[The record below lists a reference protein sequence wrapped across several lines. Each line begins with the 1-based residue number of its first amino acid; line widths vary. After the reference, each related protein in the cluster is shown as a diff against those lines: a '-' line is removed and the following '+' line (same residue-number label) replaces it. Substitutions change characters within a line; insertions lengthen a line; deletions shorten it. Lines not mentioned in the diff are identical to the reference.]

1 MDLYRLAS
9 LGNANFTRLL
19 PPKTPISSFVKSTSF
34 PPTFLCMAT
43 TQISTPSNI
52 VRRSANY
59 QPPIWHYDYIQS
71 LTSVYVG
78 ESLTRRTDKLKG
90 EVRMMFN
97 KVVDPLEKLE
107 LIDILQR
114 LGISYHFDDEIQ
126 RTLEGIYN
134 ANHGGKM
141 CNKENIYATALEFRL
156 LRQHGYSVPQEIF
169 NNFRNEMGNFK
180 ACVCDDIKGMLC
192 FYEASFLSG
201 EGESMLEEA
210 RDVTTKQLSEYVKQS
225 KDQNLISIVNHALE
239 LPLHWRMSR
248 LEARWFI
255 DVYRSGE
262 DMNPILLDLAELD
275 FNMVQAA
282 HQEDLKEASRW
293 WRSTGLGEKLSF
305 ARDRL
310 MESFLWTVGKT
321 FQPQF
326 GSCRRT
332 LTKVNVL
339 ITAIDDI
346 YDVYGTLD
354 ELELFTDAI
363 ERWDTNA
370 MDQLP
375 YYMKLCFLSL
385 HNSINEMAFD
395 ILKEKGFHIIQYL
408 RKVWA
413 DLSRSYLLEAKWYYS
428 GYTPSLQEYIENAC
442 ISISAQVMLVH
453 VYFSITNPI
462 TKEALDCLE
471 EFPNIIRW
479 SAVVLRLADD
489 LGTSKDELERGD
501 VPKSIQCYMNETGAS
516 EEDAREHIKSLI
528 SETWNKMNE
537 EARAASSP
545 FSRTFIEIVMNLART
560 AQCIYLHGDGHGV
573 EDRETKE
580 SVLSLFIHPI
590 PLHRDQHEATRDS
603 TLAKV

>member
-9 LGNANFTRLL
+9 LSNGNFTRLL
-19 PPKTPISSFVKSTSF
+19 PSKTPISSFVKSTSV

-43 TQISTPSNI
+43 SQISTPSNI

-59 QPPIWHYDYIQS
+59 QRPIWHYDYIQS

-78 ESLTRRTDKLKG
+78 ESFTEQIDKLKG

-97 KVVDPLEKLE
+97 KVVDPLERLE

-126 RTLEGIYN
+126 RTLKGIYN
-134 ANHGGKM
+134 ANNGGEM

-156 LRQHGYSVPQEIF
+156 LRQHGYSVPLEIF
-169 NNFRNEMGNFK
+169 NSFKNEIGGFK
-180 ACVCDDIKGMLC
+180 ACLCDDIKGMLC
-192 FYEASFLSG
+192 LYEASFLSV
-201 EGESMLEEA
+201 EGESVLEEA
-210 RDVTTKQLSEYVKQS
+210 RDFATKQLSKYVMQS
-225 KDQNLISIVNHALE
+225 KDQNITTRVNHALE

-262 DMNPILLDLAELD
+262 DMNPILLELAVFD

-293 WRSTGLGEKLSF
+293 WRSNGLGEKLSF

-326 GSCRRT
+326 GSCRRM
-332 LTKVNVL
+332 LTKVNIL
-339 ITAIDDI
+339 ITQIDDI

-370 MDQLP
+370 IDQLP

-413 DLSRSYLLEAKWYYS
+413 DLLRSYLLEAKWYHT
-428 GYTPSLQEYIENAC
+428 GYTPSLQEYIGNAC

-453 VYFSITNPI
+453 VYFSITNSI
-462 TKEALDCLE
+462 TKEALDSLE

-479 SAVVLRLADD
+479 SAVVLRLAND

-501 VPKSIQCYMNETGAS
+501 IPKSIQCYMNETGAS
-516 EEDAREHIKSLI
+516 EEGARKHIRFLI
-528 SETWNKMNE
+528 SKTWNKMNE

-545 FSRTFIEIVMNLART
+545 FSRTFIEIVLNLART

-573 EDRETKE
+573 EDRETKDN
-580 SVLSLFIHPI
+580 VLSLIIHPI
-590 PLHRDQHEATRDS
+590 PLHKDEHEATRDS